1 MIFKRL
7 SIHLLSYFINFDSLS
22 YKLPISVKSLIFDD
36 NRILL
41 IKNERDEW
49 DLPGG
54 KIEKNDNVIETLV
67 REVKEEL
74 NLTIDNHNI
83 LKAKKYV
90 FRKQEIIVIVYSSK
104 ITNEEPIRL
113 SFENIDYNFF
123 SYQELNKLRLTPWAK
138 DSVVE
143 FKKKINLSH

>member
-54 KIEKNDNVIETLV
+54 KIEKNDDESKKDLTVP
-67 REVKEEL
+67 L
-74 NLTIDNHNI
+74 NI
-83 LKAKKYV
+83 
-90 FRKQEIIVIVYSSK
+90 SS
-104 ITNEEPIRL
+104 
-113 SFENIDYNFF
+113 D
-123 SYQELNKLRLTPWAK
+123 
-138 DSVVE
+138 
-143 FKKKINLSH
+143 